1 MSRRVIGTVILL
13 ASLSVLGV
21 LLTQLLWLDTAFQVQ
36 RQQLEIQRRQHS
48 QLEKQFNDRVVIA
61 LTNVTERILS
71 INKDPSDLFDA
82 VKQVRPNYFAVTIN
96 DTLHPYLLES
106 LLRREF
112 ERRNINEDFEYGI
125 YDCFTDSIVYGSYVS
140 LTDSVDPGEVPH
152 SELLKLD
159 KDGHYF
165 GVFFPRREGGG
176 WDPERTS
183 ASTWIFP
190 AIVTSIVFLF
200 FVYSVWVILRQ
211 KRLSEIKN
219 DFIGNMTHELKT
231 PISTIALSSEVL
243 SDPDIVQEP
252 ERLRSYARIIREENE
267 RLRAQ
272 VERVLQLATLDRE
285 NLHLKR
291 EEVDLHTVVHEVAGA
306 MKLTLKERKGSLTLE
321 LQATRSVVRGD
332 RMHLGNVVR
341 NLLDNAI
348 KYCTDVPVI
357 VVRTR
362 DRNGSFL
369 LEVRD
374 NGIGIRKED
383 LRHVFERFYRVPT
396 GNVHNVKGFG
406 LGLHYVKQIAE
417 AHQGHVDA
425 TSTPGRGST
434 FRLELPLLNERRS

>member
-200 FVYSVWVILRQ
+200 FAYSVWVILRQ

-306 MKLTLKERKGSLTLE
+306 MKLTLEERKGSLTLE

-362 DRNGSFL
+362 DRHGSFL

>member
-165 GVFFPRREGGG
+165 GVFFPGREGGG

-200 FVYSVWVILRQ
+200 FAYSVWVILRQ

-306 MKLTLKERKGSLTLE
+306 MKLTLEERKGSLTLE

>member
-200 FVYSVWVILRQ
+200 FAYSVWVILRQ

-306 MKLTLKERKGSLTLE
+306 MKLTLEERKGSLTLE

-374 NGIGIRKED
+374 NGIGIR
-383 LRHVFERFYRVPT
+383 
-396 GNVHNVKGFG
+396 
-406 LGLHYVKQIAE
+406 
-417 AHQGHVDA
+417 
-425 TSTPGRGST
+425 
-434 FRLELPLLNERRS
+434 

>member
-200 FVYSVWVILRQ
+200 FAYSVWVILRQ

>member
-200 FVYSVWVILRQ
+200 FAYSVWVILRQ

-252 ERLRSYARIIREENE
+252 ERLRSYARIIR
-267 RLRAQ
+267 
-272 VERVLQLATLDRE
+272 
-285 NLHLKR
+285 
-291 EEVDLHTVVHEVAGA
+291 
-306 MKLTLKERKGSLTLE
+306 
-321 LQATRSVVRGD
+321 
-332 RMHLGNVVR
+332 
-341 NLLDNAI
+341 
-348 KYCTDVPVI
+348 
-357 VVRTR
+357 
-362 DRNGSFL
+362 
-369 LEVRD
+369 
-374 NGIGIRKED
+374 
-383 LRHVFERFYRVPT
+383 
-396 GNVHNVKGFG
+396 
-406 LGLHYVKQIAE
+406 
-417 AHQGHVDA
+417 
-425 TSTPGRGST
+425 
-434 FRLELPLLNERRS
+434 

>member
-200 FVYSVWVILRQ
+200 FAYSVWVILRQ

-306 MKLTLKERKGSLTLE
+306 MKLTLEERKGSLTLE

-362 DRNGSFL
+362 ERNGSFL

-383 LRHVFERFYRVPT
+383 L
-396 GNVHNVKGFG
+396 
-406 LGLHYVKQIAE
+406 
-417 AHQGHVDA
+417 
-425 TSTPGRGST
+425 
-434 FRLELPLLNERRS
+434 